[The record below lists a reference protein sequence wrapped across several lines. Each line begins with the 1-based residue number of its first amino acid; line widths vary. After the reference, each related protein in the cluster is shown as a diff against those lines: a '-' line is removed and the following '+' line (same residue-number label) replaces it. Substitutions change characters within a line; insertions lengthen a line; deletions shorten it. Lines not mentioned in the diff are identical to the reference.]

1 MAWSWS
7 HSQQA
12 YSDARENLSELDR
25 DKLEIIFAEWR
36 AAQGK
41 NGMIDPVC
49 PDFSERKY
57 DRALKH
63 AKTLDH
69 DTLVDFIWE
78 QASEFATCDNGG
90 FEAWMCPHG
99 CGPHCVSFSPPDEP
113 EGDDLDLDEDD
124 DDWDDDSETPA

>member
-7 HSQQA
+7 HTQQA
-12 YSDARENLSELDR
+12 YADARENLSELDR
-25 DKLEIIFAEWR
+25 EKLETIFAEWR

-41 NGMIDPVC
+41 HGVIDPVC
-49 PDFSERKY
+49 PNFSERNY

-78 QASEFATCDNGG
+78 RASEFATCDNGG
-90 FEAWMCPHG
+90 CEAWMCPHG
-99 CGPHCVSFSPPDEP
+99 CGPHCVSFSPPE
-113 EGDDLDLDEDD
+113 DDPGDD
-124 DDWDDDSETPA
+124 DDWDDETETPT

>member
-7 HSQQA
+7 HTQQA
-12 YSDARENLSELDR
+12 YADARENLSELDR
-25 DKLEIIFAEWR
+25 ETLEIIFAEWR

-49 PDFSERKY
+49 PNFSERKY

-78 QASEFATCDNGG
+78 RASEFATCDNGG

-99 CGPHCVSFSPPDEP
+99 CGPHCVSFNPPEDAH
-113 EGDDLDLDEDD
+113 GDD
-124 DDWDDDSETPA
+124 DDWDDETETPT